1 MRKLLL
7 FTLIAYNSCYTVE
20 RDCIPF
26 HNGIF
31 KFSQIIN
38 GEIKT
43 SIFSRD
49 SQYEIESY
57 EGKIDTATIRWVND
71 CECILTKLN
80 PNSNQEK
87 RPIQIKIISTQENA
101 YNFEYSL
108 VGDNKNR
115 KRGTIQKIN

>member
-7 FTLIAYNSCYTVE
+7 FTLIAYISCYTVE

-26 HNGIF
+26 HNGLF

-49 SQYEIESY
+49 SLYEIESY

-87 RPIQIKIISTQENA
+87 RPIQIKIISTQENT
-101 YNFEYSL
+101 YSFDYSL
-108 VGDNKNR
+108 VGDNKNS
-115 KRGTIQKIN
+115 KRGTIHKIN

>member
-7 FTLIAYNSCYTVE
+7 FTLITYNSCYTVE

-26 HNGIF
+26 HIGIF

-49 SQYEIESY
+49 LQYEIESY

-101 YNFEYSL
+101 YNFEDSL